1 LVKAG
6 TGFNQSPATSH
17 QPLKHM
23 AKRILVNGFGRVGRA
38 LFRILE
44 SRAGADV
51 VAIND
56 PLPADQ
62 LAYLLKYDSVMG
74 RFGGEVAVDGAAL
87 VVNGRRVALSHH
99 QCVTAREVDG
109 CDIVVNSSG
118 RNNTRENLEAIL
130 DLGAK
135 RVVVSMPLSRG
146 DCDRTIMMGVNQQDL
161 RPEDTIISA
170 ASCTAHCY
178 TPIVKT
184 LHERWQVTRGY
195 MMTIHAYTSAQN
207 LVDGGHDRDPRR
219 GRAGA
224 SNIVPTTTESLTAFE
239 QIMPDLAGRLRGLAQ
254 RVPVLNGSNVE
265 LVLELRGRPT
275 AYDINRHMEEAAAGE
290 FAGIVEYS
298 MDPLVSSDVIGNPH
312 SAVFDSQLT
321 HAETAETTLVRIIAW
336 YDNEW
341 GYSNRLAELLAL

>member
-1 LVKAG
+1 
-6 TGFNQSPATSH
+6 
-17 QPLKHM
+17 M

-44 SRAGADV
+44 SRDGADV

-74 RFGGEVAVDGAAL
+74 RFGGDVSVDGATL

-130 DLGAK
+130 EHGAK
-135 RVVVSMPLSRG
+135 RVVVSMPLPRG
-146 DCDRTIMMGVNQQDL
+146 ACDRTIMMGVNHAEL
-161 RPEDTIISA
+161 RDDDTIISA

-184 LHERWQVTRGY
+184 LHERWPVIRGY
-195 MMTIHAYTSAQN
+195 MMTVHAYTSGQN
-207 LVDGGHDRDPRR
+207 LVDGGTDRDIRR

-224 SNIVPTTTESLTAFE
+224 ANVVPTTTESLTSFE
-239 QIMPDLAGRLRGLAQ
+239 QIMPELAGRIVGMAQ

-265 LVLELRGRPT
+265 LLLELRGRPQ
-275 AYDINRHMEEAAAGE
+275 AHEINDHMREACAGE
-290 FAGIVEYS
+290 FMGIVEYS
-298 MDPLVSSDVIGNPH
+298 TDPLVSSDVVGNPH
-312 SAVFDSQLT
+312 SAVFDSLLT

>member
-1 LVKAG
+1 
-6 TGFNQSPATSH
+6 
-17 QPLKHM
+17 M

-44 SRAGADV
+44 SRDGADV

-74 RFGGEVAVDGAAL
+74 RFGGDVSVDGAAL

-130 DLGAK
+130 EHGAK
-135 RVVVSMPLSRG
+135 RVVVSMPLARG
-146 DCDRTIMMGVNQQDL
+146 VCDRTIMMGVNHPDL
-161 RPEDTIISA
+161 RDDDTIISA

-184 LHERWQVTRGY
+184 LHE
-195 MMTIHAYTSAQN
+195 
-207 LVDGGHDRDPRR
+207 
-219 GRAGA
+219 
-224 SNIVPTTTESLTAFE
+224 
-239 QIMPDLAGRLRGLAQ
+239 
-254 RVPVLNGSNVE
+254 
-265 LVLELRGRPT
+265 
-275 AYDINRHMEEAAAGE
+275 
-290 FAGIVEYS
+290 
-298 MDPLVSSDVIGNPH
+298 
-312 SAVFDSQLT
+312 
-321 HAETAETTLVRIIAW
+321 
-336 YDNEW
+336 
-341 GYSNRLAELLAL
+341 